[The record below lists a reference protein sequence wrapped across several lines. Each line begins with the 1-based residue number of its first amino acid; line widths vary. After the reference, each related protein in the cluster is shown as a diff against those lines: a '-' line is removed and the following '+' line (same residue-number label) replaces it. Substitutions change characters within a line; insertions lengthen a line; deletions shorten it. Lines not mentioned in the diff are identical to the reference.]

1 MNDFKEKNEEGTE
14 KILTFKDRLEAE
26 FALNSQWDEMSVEE
40 FLIQHSSNR
49 QRWYT
54 RLMNFK
60 WDLSRLEKAKDN
72 KIRNTLKEND
82 DFYISKKASIA
93 GLEDNADISKINL
106 KIEEIKWCIEF
117 CERACKCLD
126 GIGFDLKNWI
136 EYKKIMQS

>member
-1 MNDFKEKNEEGTE
+1 MSDFKEKNEEISKE
-14 KILTFKDRLEAE
+14 LTFKDRLESE
-26 FALNSQWDEMSVEE
+26 FALNAQWDELSVEE

-60 WDLSRLEKAKDN
+60 WDLNRLEKAKDI
-72 KIRNTLKEND
+72 KIKNSLKDNE

-93 GLEDNADISKINL
+93 GLDENADISRINL

>member
-1 MNDFKEKNEEGTE
+1 MSVVNEKNEDISKE
-14 KILTFKDRLEAE
+14 LTFKDKLESE
-26 FALNSQWDEMSVEE
+26 FALNSKWDELSVEE

-49 QRWYT
+49 QRWCV

-60 WDLSRLEKAKDN
+60 WDLSRLEKAKDI
-72 KIRNTLKEND
+72 KLRNNMKENE
-82 DFYISKKASIA
+82 DFYISKKACIA
-93 GLEDNADISKINL
+93 GLDDNPDISRLNL

-126 GIGFDLKNWI
+126 SLGYDLKNWL

>member
-1 MNDFKEKNEEGTE
+1 MSDFKEKNEEISKE
-14 KILTFKDRLEAE
+14 LTFKDRLESE
-26 FALNSQWDEMSVEE
+26 FALNAQWDELSVEE
-40 FLIQHSSNR
+40 FLIQHSSGR

-60 WDLSRLEKAKDN
+60 WDLNRLEKAKDI
-72 KIRNTLKEND
+72 KIKNSLKDNE

-93 GLEDNADISKINL
+93 GLDENADISRINL